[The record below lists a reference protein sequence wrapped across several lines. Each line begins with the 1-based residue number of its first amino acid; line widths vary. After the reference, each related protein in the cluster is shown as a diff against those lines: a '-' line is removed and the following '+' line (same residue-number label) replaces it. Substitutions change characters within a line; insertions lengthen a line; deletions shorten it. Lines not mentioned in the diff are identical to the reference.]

1 MLEMGLGVEEVLT
14 QIAMPTMRE
23 VIRALVLGGSN
34 KELWVRI

>member
-1 MLEMGLGVEEVLT
+1 MLEIGLGVEDVLT

-23 VIRALVLGGSN
+23 VISALVLSGSN